1 MSYTINMNVLN
12 SDHLLRAKDGAYT
25 VHKYAPKPENN
36 LYNYRSVITHCS
48 SIHCNSVCGNVDIEE
63 VVCFS
68 PPKSITFR
76 DFLDLYSS
84 KDVIVEE
91 YIEGTMVN
99 VFCVNDEW
107 KIASR
112 SKINADCFFFDT
124 NGFFSVMAEEAFT
137 ACRLDLNTLNK
148 DYCYSFVMQHPNNR
162 IVTKF
167 ETMNVYLIVAYK
179 IEMTQDPNER
189 QIREVYDIQTDPLWG
204 TTTIQFPAKI
214 LNFDLNTKHPYTP
227 LGDITEQPYT
237 HMGVVFKDTVSGT
250 RCKLRNPAYEYVRQ
264 LRGNQPKL
272 MYRYLELRKIEKI
285 TEYLKYFPEHADKF
299 SLFQSKIH
307 TYTSALYNLYVNT
320 HILKQVSPDKNA
332 KRFKTSLFKL
342 HEIYITQHVKINLS
356 RVITFVNSLP
366 EAVLMSIV

>member
-1 MSYTINMNVLN
+1 MNVLN
-12 SDHLLRAKDGAYT
+12 SDHLLHVKDGSYT
-25 VHKYAPKPENN
+25 LHKYAPKPENN
-36 LYNYRSVITHCS
+36 LYNYRSVITHC
-48 SIHCNSVCGNVDIEE
+48 NSERGNVEEE

-84 KDVIVEE
+84 KDIIVEE

-99 VFCVNDEW
+99 VFFVNGEW

-124 NGFFSVMAEEAFT
+124 NGHFSNMAKESFI
-137 ACRLDLNTLNK
+137 ACCLDLTALNK
-148 DYCYSFVMQHPNNR
+148 DYCYSFVIQHPNNR

-167 ETMNVYLIVAYK
+167 ETMNVYLIVVYK
-179 IEMTQDPNER
+179 IETTQDPNER
-189 QIREVYDIQTDPLWG
+189 QIREVCDIQNNPLWE
-204 TTTIQFPAKI
+204 TTNIQFPAKI
-214 LNFDLNTKHPYTP
+214 LNFDLKTEHPYTRM
-227 LGDITEQPYT
+227 GDITEQPYT
-237 HMGVVFKDTVSGT
+237 HMGVVFKDPVSGA
-250 RCKLRNPAYEYVRQ
+250 RCKLRNPAYEYVRH

-299 SLFQSKIH
+299 ALFQSKIH
-307 TYTSALYNLYVNT
+307 AYTSALYNLYVNT
-320 HILKQVSPDKNA
+320 HILKQESPDKNA

-342 HEIYITQHVKINLS
+342 HEIYITQRVKINLS
-356 RVITFVNSLP
+356 QVITFVNSLP
-366 EAVLMSIV
+366 EAVLMSII